1 VSRRGPSVRHA
12 ARIAVLCVLAWETT
26 SAPLAAQDTVT
37 IAVPS
42 FVSFS
47 VTDVTSSTTGA
58 PSPSTIGFSS
68 ANLTIGKALRV
79 SVLAAAAAFTPPGGA
94 GIPGSK
100 VSWTLLGASGGT
112 AMSGTLSSS
121 SYGLVFQSNPGTASG
136 HVDLAWSLAAP
147 GSGVRAGNHHLVIR
161 WKVESITP

>member
-12 ARIAVLCVLAWETT
+12 ARIAALCVLAWEIT
-26 SAPLAAQDTVT
+26 SAPLAAQETVT

-68 ANLTIGKALRV
+68 ANLTIGKSLRV
-79 SVLAAAAAFTPPGGA
+79 SVLAAAAFTPPGGA
-94 GIPGSK
+94 SIPVSK
-100 VSWTLLGASGGT
+100 VSWSLLGANGGT
-112 AMSGTLSSS
+112 GMSGTLSSS

-147 GSGVRAGNHHLVIR
+147 GSGIRAGNHQLVIR